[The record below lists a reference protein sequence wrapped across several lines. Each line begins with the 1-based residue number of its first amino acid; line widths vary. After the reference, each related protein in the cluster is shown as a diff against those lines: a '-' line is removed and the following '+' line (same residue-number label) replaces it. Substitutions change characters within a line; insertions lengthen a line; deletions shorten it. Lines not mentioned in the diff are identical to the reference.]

1 MKAIPHNPATIVA
14 IFDIL
19 GSGIAALRTAVIS
32 DPNAIFL
39 QSEFEIYNSNEAQFR
54 TNLVTPPEALSP
66 TKLLA
71 LYISIDFSPI

>member
-1 MKAIPHNPATIVA
+1 LKAIPHNPATIVA

-54 TNLVTPPEALSP
+54 TN
-66 TKLLA
+66 
-71 LYISIDFSPI
+71 